1 MEWTEVKLETTVE
14 DALLQSRFEL
24 LHDEIAKD
32 PLTKWITDFDKLS
45 RENKRGSDLNEFN
58 DFPPD
63 VHPISYIIAPII
75 QNALTPKI
83 SFYFASLFHIG
94 RQWQVAHLAGENAEQ
109 ALLDAN
115 LEKTVNMNLEA
126 FHNDFDSLDIPV
138 YERPLV
144 FYEAVREILTASQ
157 EQHSQKVKKSMQ
169 LWDVWKTEVKELKDI
184 VQQTAEKVNELDPY
198 SRHSTYYNQ
207 GFVSILKL
215 IFFPVEQNR
224 LYHLL
229 LEDNVQFK
237 DINNSVQMQN
247 LLSQLLPLVLL
258 SGNPDPMRE
267 FEHTIRYYADL
278 LRRQQLAPVV
288 QKVQMDLL
296 QLFENKNPFE
306 KYEVLK
312 SPPDSALIKLWENC
326 KLPNGEMFY
335 YAEQWKNSLEVLGY
349 YLHQTLPFKSI
360 FSEDDVES
368 YTRSADS
375 TIKDGWVSELR
386 KTPLS
391 DTDFIQTLFED
402 WIKTLAYDALYP
414 TRENKGSQLWDIN
427 SFFHLMNKVTK
438 KLNSFGYKLETP
450 SMDRFNNLWKEAAK
464 KDNYNSYYINW

>member
-1 MEWTEVKLETTVE
+1 
-14 DALLQSRFEL
+14 
-24 LHDEIAKD
+24 
-32 PLTKWITDFDKLS
+32 
-45 RENKRGSDLNEFN
+45 
-58 DFPPD
+58 
-63 VHPISYIIAPII
+63 
-75 QNALTPKI
+75 
-83 SFYFASLFHIG
+83 
-94 RQWQVAHLAGENAEQ
+94 
-109 ALLDAN
+109 
-115 LEKTVNMNLEA
+115 
-126 FHNDFDSLDIPV
+126 
-138 YERPLV
+138 
-144 FYEAVREILTASQ
+144 
-157 EQHSQKVKKSMQ
+157 
-169 LWDVWKTEVKELKDI
+169 
-184 VQQTAEKVNELDPY
+184 
-198 SRHSTYYNQ
+198 
-207 GFVSILKL
+207 
-215 IFFPVEQNR
+215 
-224 LYHLL
+224 
-229 LEDNVQFK
+229 
-237 DINNSVQMQN
+237 
-247 LLSQLLPLVLL
+247 
-258 SGNPDPMRE
+258 
-267 FEHTIRYYADL
+267 
-278 LRRQQLAPVV
+278 V